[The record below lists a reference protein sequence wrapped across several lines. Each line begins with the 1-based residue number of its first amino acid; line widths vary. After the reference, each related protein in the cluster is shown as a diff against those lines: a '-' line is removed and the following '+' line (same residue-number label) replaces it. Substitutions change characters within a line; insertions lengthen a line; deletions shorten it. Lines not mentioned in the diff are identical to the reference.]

1 MKFRKDFITNSSSAS
16 YIICF
21 ARIANEDIAKRI
33 IDKHSIEVYNNI
45 EVWREMRYGFLG
57 ADWAGATIWEAD
69 DILRKNPNGKYVI
82 IDEYL
87 DADYDEDSCEPI
99 YFYGFDVDE
108 VINDITEENG
118 FVDIYVAEGE
128 GYNG

>member
-21 ARIANEDIAKRI
+21 ARIANEDMAKRI

-45 EVWREMRYGFLG
+45 EVWREMYDGFLG
-57 ADWAGATIWEAD
+57 AEWAGATIWEAD

-99 YFYGFDVDE
+99 YFYDFDVDE